1 MIKIGT
7 IGTGFICEEFISVA
21 KKNQNIKVVSCYSR
35 SKEKA
40 KDFIKKLDIKARA
53 FDNFQEMALE
63 IDAVYIASPNGL
75 HFEQAMYFL
84 QQQKHVFLEK
94 PLTLDHAQALKLH
107 EVAMKNKVILME
119 AFKLIH
125 APQFNFLDD
134 FVKKYSP
141 FAATFSLNKYSSRM
155 SDVKKG
161 IFNSVFDE
169 KLGKGSTYDMLVY
182 PVELAISL
190 FGPVRAVQSMSA
202 KLQNGVNFV
211 DTVILK
217 HESNILTSITCS
229 KSANGLVGSEILSD
243 EGTLSF
249 QEVLKLNNIELFD
262 IEENKKYKL
271 FENDKNEMMS
281 YELDVFAKMIIE
293 DDLKLCDYL
302 LKISSET
309 VRVLNIVEKNSL

>member
-1 MIKIGT
+1 MIKFGT
-7 IGTGFICEEFISVA
+7 IGTSMISEEFISVA
-21 KKNQNIKVVSCYSR
+21 KQNQNVKVVSCYSR

-40 KDFIKKLDIKARA
+40 KEFIKANELKARA
-53 FDNFQEMALE
+53 FDNFQEMANE

-94 PLTLDHAQALKLH
+94 PLTLDVKQAQQLY

-125 APQFNFLDD
+125 APQYNFLDD

-141 FAATFSLNKYSSRM
+141 FAATFSTNKYSSRM
-155 SDVKKG
+155 PDVKKG

-190 FGPVRAVQSMSA
+190 FGPVKEVKSMSSQ
-202 KLQNGVNFV
+202 LSNGVNFV
-211 DTVILK
+211 DAVLMK
-217 HESNILTSITCS
+217 HESNVITNIMCS
-229 KSANGLVGSEILSD
+229 KSSNGLVGSEILSD
-243 EGTLSF
+243 EGTISF
-249 QEVLKLNNIELFD
+249 QEVLRLNKINLYD
-262 IEENKKYKL
+262 IEEKKNYNL
-271 FENDKNEMMS
+271 FDDDKEDMMK
-281 YELDVFAKMIIE
+281 YELDVFAKMVLE
-293 DDLKLCDYL
+293 DDLQLSDYL
-302 LKISSET
+302 LKISCET
-309 VRVLNIVEKNSL
+309 VRVLNIVEQNSL